1 MPGHDTARCIFNGHG
16 EGAQKDWNE
25 VNFVTIDD
33 DIREKGLGND
43 CCY

>member
-1 MPGHDTARCIFNGHG
+1 MTLRDAFLMVMERAG
-16 EGAQKDWNE
+16 KDWNE
-25 VNFVTIDD
+25 VNFVTSDD